1 LSGSNDGNEHEKA
14 RTDACPPRGEAR
26 TKKNGLHDVRS
37 FFCTYRT
44 WVKSADKLQAGKHA
58 SHAFTWYFDYNTRDL
73 QYDCSALLETQT
85 TAFVKEI
92 RPAGTQI
99 DNLRAPISVFLE
111 TRALG
116 AIIRVR
122 YAGGTTDD
130 ASAAVGAKVAF
141 IAYSH
146 QSFWPHVRIANWT
159 FTIALFTETT
169 DCDSWLAPAHNQ
181 IGMML

>member
-1 LSGSNDGNEHEKA
+1 MKKLG
-14 RTDACPPRGEAR
+14 RTHAHHGGKQER
-26 TKKNGLHDVRS
+26 KKTAFMMFVRS
-37 FFCTYRT
+37 F
-44 WVKSADKLQAGKHA
+44 ALIG
-58 SHAFTWYFDYNTRDL
+58 HAFTWYFDYNTRDL